1 MRFSFKKIFCAILTA
16 AIVFSFVGCGGVSA
30 SPDIK
35 PHLTLNTEKHA
46 VPIDGFDAFTM
57 PEIDGDFRERV
68 EVLYQTVV
76 YDKKRPLFVDDDPVK
91 QIYDV
96 AKGWLEDYI
105 TDGMTGEEREYAVVH
120 TIHDLLI
127 VKTDYDFD
135 LYNSSLGGSVDAAT
149 DPAFYIDGVF
159 LNGKTVCDGL
169 ARAFNFLCAME
180 GVECVRVTGSFSS
193 ATHAWNKV
201 KIGDSYYN
209 VDVTADAVHY
219 SIGSKTYKQVAHG
232 YMLLSDETI
241 AGFAQK
247 HDFTPTH
254 LIAQSDFDYYDGGV
268 IEIGGKTY
276 STVVKNQSQLNAL
289 FSAISDAK
297 GEVGKIE
304 LKLDFD
310 GKTQV
315 NFADMYSSEIATA
328 YDKVKNSDFA
338 LGNGIKPYFQ
348 FPNGVY
354 LFLIYK

>member
-1 MRFSFKKIFCAILTA
+1 MIALSLA
-16 AIVFSFVGCGGVSA
+16 GCGGVSA
-30 SPDIK
+30 TPDIK
-35 PHLTLNTEKHA
+35 PHLTVNAQKHA
-46 VPIDGFDAFTM
+46 VPIDGCDAFAM
-57 PEIDGDFRERV
+57 PEFVGELSAEQYRERV
-68 EVLYQTVV
+68 ETLYQTVV
-76 YDKKRPLFVDDDPVK
+76 YDKKRPTFTEGDPVK
-91 QIYDV
+91 RIYDV

-105 TDGMTGEEREYAVVH
+105 PNGTTGEERELEVVH

-127 VKTDYDFD
+127 AKVDYDFE
-135 LYNSSLGGSVDAAT
+135 LYNSSLNGNVDATA

-159 LNGKTVCDGL
+159 LNGKAVCDGL

-180 GVECVRVTGSFSS
+180 GMESMRVTGSFSS
-193 ATHAWNKV
+193 SPHAWNKV
-201 KIGDSYYN
+201 KVGGKYYN

-219 SIGSKTYKQVAHG
+219 SVGSKTYKQVAHG
-232 YMLLSDETI
+232 FMMLSDQTLSEFYQT
-241 AGFAQK
+241 

-254 LIAQSDFDYYDGGV
+254 MVAENDYDYYDGGV
-268 IEIGGKTY
+268 IKIGGKTY
-276 STVVKNQSQLNAL
+276 STVIKNQSRLNAL

-315 NFADMYSSEIATA
+315 NYADMYASEIATA
-328 YDKVKNSDFA
+328 YGKIKSPDFA
-338 LGNGIKPYFQ
+338 VGDGVKPYFN